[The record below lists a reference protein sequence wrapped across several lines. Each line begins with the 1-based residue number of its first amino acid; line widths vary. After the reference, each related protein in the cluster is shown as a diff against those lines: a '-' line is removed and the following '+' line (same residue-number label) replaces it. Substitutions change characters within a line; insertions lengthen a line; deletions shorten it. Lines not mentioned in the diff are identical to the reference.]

1 MSLVV
6 TQSSDLINLAQVE
19 IDPIP
24 RITPCPGGLIRSK
37 LDMQAASEHEAE
49 HFLVENFIQRQKFT
63 P

>member
-24 RITPCPGGLIRSK
+24 SITPWSGSSIQLK

-49 HFLVENFIQRQKFT
+49 RFLVENFVKK
-63 P
+63 

>member
-24 RITPCPGGLIRSK
+24 RITPCPGGSIQLK
-37 LDMQAASEHEAE
+37 LDMQAVPEHKAE
-49 HFLVENFIQRQKFT
+49 HFLVENFIRRQKFT